1 MDARRGWEPDG
12 YCFADAPPS
21 PYQKVNPV
29 LHYDELAQ
37 ASLAG
42 QTLSRET
49 ALAVLR
55 APDHEFPALLQ
66 AAWTVRHH
74 YHGNHMRVQ
83 VLSNA
88 KSGLCPEDCHYCSQ
102 SKVAQS
108 DIERYPLK
116 AIETL
121 VSEAKAARDNNADH
135 FCMGLSG
142 RSVKDKEVDALC
154 EAIRTI
160 KKEVGIEV
168 CCALG
173 FMNAEQAG
181 RLREAGLD
189 RVNHNLNT
197 SERHYPSIC
206 TTHTYEDR
214 VNNLHTCK
222 DAGLEL
228 CSGGIV
234 GQGETDDDIVD
245 MLLALRELEPKSV
258 PINFLI
264 PVCGTPFAQLMHKL
278 TPTRCLKVLALAR
291 LIHPKAELRVAG
303 GREYHLRTMQPM
315 AFYIVNSMFING
327 YLTEGGDG
335 PDVAFRMIEDAGF
348 EVVTEGAVAA
358 GV

>member
-1 MDARRGWEPDG
+1 
-12 YCFADAPPS
+12 
-21 PYQKVNPV
+21 VNPV
-29 LHYDELAQ
+29 LPYDELAQ
-37 ASLAG
+37 AALAG

-55 APDHEFPALLQ
+55 SPDHEFPALLD
-66 AAWTVRHH
+66 AAWKVRHH
-74 YHGNHMRVQ
+74 YHGNEMRVQ

-102 SKVAQS
+102 SKVAGT

-121 VSEAKAARDNNADH
+121 VAEAKAARDNNADH

-142 RSVKDKEVDALC
+142 RAVKDKEVDALC

-160 KKEVGIEV
+160 KQEVGIET

-173 FMNAEQAG
+173 FMSPVQAR
-181 RLREAGLD
+181 RLRDAGLD

-206 TTHTYEDR
+206 TTHTYADR
-214 VNNLHTCK
+214 VRNLETCK

-234 GQGETDDDIVD
+234 GQGETDEDIVD

-264 PVCGTPFAQLMHKL
+264 PVCGTPFAQIQHRL
-278 TPTRCLKVLALAR
+278 TPIRCLKVLALAR
-291 LIHPKAELRVAG
+291 LVHPQAELRVAG
-303 GREYHLRTMQPM
+303 GREYHLRTMQPL
-315 AFYIVNSMFING
+315 ALFIVNSMFING
-327 YLTEGGDG
+327 YLTEGGAG
-335 PDVAFRMIEDAGF
+335 PDEAFRMIEDAGF